1 MRISP
6 AGGDGDGFALR
17 GDLLCPRRQSRQ
29 SAAGGRRLKKHSV
42 FLCRRAPDPLFFYRG
57 ATKWR
62 GYIHPARVK
71 DRTPF
76 LAPPAAAPCYLNR
89 CLLLQE
95 RSRLVFSHRGAV
107 RWSLRLRG
115 LFPICKTTV
124 NTHLLQVRTLW
135 RLRRPQAYSGEEVFR
150 LPPTP
155 RGVHPIGGPKPP
167 DWSFQGDGFPKG
179 RGKSK
184 SPFP

>member
-29 SAAGGRRLKKHSV
+29 SAAGGRRLEKHSV
-42 FLCRRAPDPLFFYRG
+42 FLCRLPRTPVYLRG
-57 ATKWR
+57 SHQGAV
-62 GYIHPARVK
+62 YLHPARVK
-71 DRTPF
+71 DRIPL

-107 RWSLRLRG
+107 RWSLCLRG
-115 LFPICKTTV
+115 WCLICKTAYEYASALVLHSPSVSSTAG
-124 NTHLLQVRTLW
+124 LFW
-135 RLRRPQAYSGEEVFR
+135 RE
-150 LPPTP
+150 
-155 RGVHPIGGPKPP
+155 
-167 DWSFQGDGFPKG
+167 SFQVTANPWGYIQ
-179 RGKSK
+179 
-184 SPFP
+184 